1 MKSKVL
7 PPEVAAFVT
16 IVQGTQTRELHKWNR
31 ESLDRALQWAKVLES
46 ASAKWDQQLMDEQL
60 RNDLPTATLPRIDGG
75 GPERISIESLTNGDL
90 LVKLLVSVA
99 SHDCRLWG
107 RTQPGCVS

>member
-1 MKSKVL
+1 MMESKLL

-46 ASAKWDQQLMDEQL
+46 TSAKWDQQLMDEQL
-60 RNDLPTATLPRIDGG
+60 RNELPTATLPRIDGG
-75 GPERISIESLTNGDL
+75 GPERISIASLSNGE
-90 LVKLLVSVA
+90 LVVTVA
-99 SHDCRLWG
+99 NSHNSRL
-107 RTQPGCVS
+107 QEED